1 MRYIDLRSDTVTEL
15 TKEMRLAM
23 LDAPVGDD
31 VFQDDPTMNELEAL
45 AAKMLGKEDAVFVP
59 SGTFSNQL
67 ALFTHC
73 QQGDEVILD
82 QNAHIVIHESGASS
96 IIAGVQ
102 LYTLDSVKGIW
113 DLNRL
118 KTAIKER
125 TVSTTRTRLVCME
138 NAINGKVL
146 PLEYM
151 KSVYDLAKSKNLK
164 VHLDGAR
171 IFNAAL
177 VLGCDVSEL
186 AQYADSVSVCLSKGL
201 AAPVGT
207 LLVGDKEFISEAR
220 WRRKLM
226 GGGMRQVGILAACG
240 KIALE
245 VMTKR
250 LNVDHENAAY
260 MADLLR
266 EIPRIKIDEDERDI
280 NMVFFDIDDD
290 RKFNMHEYLL
300 ENGVKILPY
309 EGVFRFVTHKDV
321 NREDIKQAIDLVRAY
336 FQ

>member
-177 VLGCDVSEL
+177 ALGCDVSEL
-186 AQYADSVSVCLSKGL
+186 AQCADSVSVCLSKGL